1 MNVPF
6 SNPDRNF
13 RVPQGRVKTKFFCRT
28 RMPGEIADLA
38 PGICTPILLKDR
50 LFFLLRF
57 ADRIV
62 YTESHHLPA

>member
-13 RVPQGRVKTKFFCRT
+13 RVPQGQVKTKFLYRT
-28 RMPGEIADLA
+28 RMLEEIADLA
-38 PGICTPILLKDR
+38 PGICGPILQQDR
-50 LFFLLRF
+50 IFFLLRI

-62 YTESHHLPA
+62 CTESHHLPV